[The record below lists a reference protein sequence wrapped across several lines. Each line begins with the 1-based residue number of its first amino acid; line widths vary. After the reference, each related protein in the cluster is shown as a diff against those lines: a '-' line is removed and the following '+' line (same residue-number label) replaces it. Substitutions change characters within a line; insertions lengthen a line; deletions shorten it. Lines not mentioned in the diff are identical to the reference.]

1 MLESLSPIANPDCT
15 MLYTNW
21 NLILCTAAL
30 FHRPLVPYAFLNS
43 CAIFVPFHAGII
55 LQPDAYP
62 RVVLWNGVTPT
73 VFWIGDFVVHVIP
86 LFIYGLLE
94 QENRI
99 LPSHGIVTACAHF
112 GWALIYNR
120 SLILDG
126 IYVHMKRSTWITMWL
141 LTLAMHLGIPFVL
154 EIVAK

>member
-1 MLESLSPIANPDCT
+1 MLESLSPIAKPDCT

-73 VFWIGDFVVHVIP
+73 VFWIGDFVVHVI
-86 LFIYGLLE
+86 
-94 QENRI
+94 
-99 LPSHGIVTACAHF
+99 VTACAHF

-126 IYVHMKRSTWITMWL
+126 IYVHMKRSTWITMWI